1 MSRKDKLEITKKHL
15 LEEYQYMIAGID
27 IDYDHKTAS
36 FDLEKEKD
44 ESTSVV
50 LKPVCSEV
58 NGHQVVSMFKRAIT
72 SDCSYLGNPLTYAL
86 KNIDDWKFKN
96 TEEDILALL
105 YQFIRVAGIIQ
116 PHYDT
121 IITFPRVNELVVRFV
136 HGLKKIITST
146 NQISD
151 WLLSV
156 STEHVYEGINNWQG
170 IHDDFPDQYDALSK
184 EINGYFSEMDNENN
198 ELFSFKYVKNKMLF
212 KYFTQMPKFYDD
224 FYESEAM
231 ESAPLINDRNVLLLD
246 STITGGGTGYS
257 NSSLLLEMYAP
268 KSATITTLFPDL

>member
-15 LEEYQYMIAGID
+15 LAEYQYLIAGMH

-50 LKPVCSEV
+50 LKPICSEV
-58 NGHQVVSMFKRAIT
+58 YGHQVISMFRRSIT

-86 KNIDDWKFKN
+86 KNIDDWKFAN

-105 YQFIRVAGIIQ
+105 HQFIRVAGIIR

-121 IITFPRVNELVVRFV
+121 IITFPRANELIVRFV
-136 HGLKKIITST
+136 QGLKKIIPST

-156 STEHVYEGINNWQG
+156 STEYVYEGIINWQG
-170 IHDDFPDQYDALSK
+170 IHDDFPDQYDRLSK
-184 EINGYFSEMDNENN
+184 EINGYFWEMDNENK
-198 ELFSFKYVKNKMLF
+198 EMFSFKYVKNKMLVE
-212 KYFTQMPKFYDD
+212 YFTQMQKFYDE
-224 FYESEAM
+224 FYKCEAM
-231 ESAPLINDRNVLLLD
+231 ELAPLINDKHVLLLD
-246 STITGGGTGYS
+246 STIIGGGKGYS
-257 NSSLLLEMYAP
+257 YSSSVLEMYVP
-268 KSATITTLFPDL
+268 KSATIITLFPEL